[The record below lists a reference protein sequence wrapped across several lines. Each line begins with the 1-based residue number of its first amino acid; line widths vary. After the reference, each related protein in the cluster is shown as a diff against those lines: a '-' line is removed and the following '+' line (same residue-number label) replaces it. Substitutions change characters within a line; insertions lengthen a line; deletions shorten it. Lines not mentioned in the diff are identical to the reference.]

1 MTKSARKLMFVLAVF
16 LIFFGSGFTASK
28 PQADTNPVSYRGS
41 VLLPSVNSDR
51 AFFNPLAIPELQQPV
66 IAPPPGPGL
75 VSQQQDSSFATA
87 RDPRFTSLTSSH
99 REIFIPASEL
109 RPPAPAMSIPVLD
122 RRQPQRYDLNEWE
135 EQRVFS
141 SNLYTDTSFY
151 STWINGDKHLSSR
164 DEGQFY
170 EKNYRYELFSTRSN
184 GDSLAMTLDSTY
196 TNDKRPYRNG
206 FTMNQATV
214 DSRTQ
219 RSRLVLGHAFPEM
232 SDFTMTQNVL
242 GIYGVQRFDYTSVSG
257 FGGYHA
263 TEKDDLK
270 NPRYIAGFRLEHARD
285 DSLKLGLNIVGTED
299 ERDNAGSTSYQPTL
313 SNKVLSLD
321 VRLRPTENIS
331 VDAEMAQSDTDYD
344 KRDQLGEQKGD
355 AYRFKAAYER
365 ENARFEAGV
374 EQAETAFISPLGQT
388 PRDERAYFA
397 RFYYELNDYISTRF
411 SQRISR
417 DNLANYQQSTIV
429 REQPE
434 LQITLKPSE
443 YYRYMRIDFSFMPLY
458 EYSRNSNFMKRY
470 RDLMLLEFNHQ
481 AGQMI
486 YFAGLSQT
494 IDKDDINVL
503 NDRDIQRF
511 DFSLTWEFDK
521 MRKVYSTYA
530 AEKLSYKRAGG
541 MDQTTWIGFGG
552 SSRFH
557 ENVLLSL
564 DYQRENV
571 DPLSISSVHDRLN
584 LSLTREYSPSA
595 RLIIDLEG
603 NRSAFS
609 GNTGE
614 FDDYTAKMRYL
625 KAF

>member
-1 MTKSARKLMFVLAVF
+1 MNKTARKPLIVLAVF
-16 LIFFGSGFTASK
+16 LIFFGSGFTASTK
-28 PQADTNPVSYRGS
+28 DQHTEPSVYKGS
-41 VLLPSVNSDR
+41 VLMPSVNNDR
-51 AFFNPLAIPELQQPV
+51 AFFNPLAIPELKPPLES
-66 IAPPPGPGL
+66 PPPGPPESLPQGYG
-75 VSQQQDSSFATA
+75 VITA
-87 RDPRFTSLTSSH
+87 PDPRFSTQTDPH

-122 RRQPQRYDLNEWE
+122 RRQPMRYDLNEWE
-135 EQRVFS
+135 EKRVFS

-196 TNDKRPYRNG
+196 TNDRRPYRNG
-206 FTMNQATV
+206 FTLNQATV

-232 SDFTMTQNVL
+232 SDFTMTQNML
-242 GIYGVQRFDYTSVSG
+242 GAYGIQKFDYTSVSG
-257 FGGYHA
+257 FGGYYA

-270 NPRYIAGFRLEHARD
+270 DPRYVAGFRLEHARD
-285 DSLKLGLNIVGTED
+285 DALRIGLNMVGTED
-299 ERDNAGSTSYQPTL
+299 ERDNAGAQSDLPTL
-313 SNKVLSLD
+313 SNRVISMD
-321 VRLRPTENIS
+321 MRLRPTENIF
-331 VDAEMAQSDTDYD
+331 VDAEIAQSDTDFD
-344 KRDQLGEQKGD
+344 KRDQLGEQIGD
-355 AYRFKAAYER
+355 AYRFKAGFER
-365 ENARFEAGV
+365 ENARFEAGL
-374 EQAETAFISPLGQT
+374 EQADTAFLSPLGQT

-397 RFYYELNDYISTRF
+397 RLFYELNKYISTRF

-417 DNLANYQQSTIV
+417 DNIANYQRSTIV

-434 LQITLKPSE
+434 MQVTLKPSE
-443 YYRYMRIDFSFMPLY
+443 YYQHMRIDFSYQPLY
-458 EYSRNSNFMKRY
+458 EYSRNSGFMKRY
-470 RDLMLLEFNHQ
+470 RDLILLEFNHH
-481 AGQMI
+481 AGQML

-494 IDKDDINVL
+494 IDKDDVNVL

-521 MRKVYSTYA
+521 LNRVYSSYA

-541 MDQTTWIGFGG
+541 IDQTTWIGFGG

-571 DPLSISSVHDRLN
+571 DPVSTGSNHDRMN
-584 LSLTREYSPSA
+584 LSLTREYSPSS

-603 NRSAFS
+603 NRSKFS